1 MTDAVQKPTQK
12 VEGAPGFSFSLSAGN
27 FDRIMNVAS
36 PLFLLLL
43 WEVAARLGWI
53 DVRFFPAP
61 SKIFQ
66 TMFTLIE
73 NGQLWIHLKAS
84 MYRLFW
90 GFLFGGIPALV
101 LGISMG
107 LSRPLRAI
115 CDPLVAATYPI
126 PKSAI
131 LPLILL
137 ICGLGEASKIVMVA
151 IGLFYPILIN
161 AMAGVLE
168 IPKIHF
174 DVSKN
179 FGASKLQVFRT
190 VALPG
195 AMPLIMTGVK
205 LGVGMGL
212 ILISLAEMVGAKSGL
227 GYMMWN
233 AWEILSVETMY
244 VGLIVIAALGVLFT
258 LILNE
263 VERYLVPW
271 KASR

>member
-1 MTDAVQKPTQK
+1 MSEIVHNVAK
-12 VEGAPGFSFSLSAGN
+12 APAKKAFRISAGN
-27 FDRIMNVAS
+27 VDRIMNIAS
-36 PLFLLLL
+36 PVALLLL
-43 WEVAARLGWI
+43 WEIAARFGWI

-61 SKIFQ
+61 SKIFV
-66 TMFTLIE
+66 TMMELIQ
-73 NGQLWIHLKAS
+73 NGQLWVHLKAS

-90 GFLFGGIPALV
+90 GFVWGGVPALL

-107 LSRPLRAI
+107 LNRTLRAVME
-115 CDPLVAATYPI
+115 PLISATYPI

-137 ICGLGEASKIVMVA
+137 IFGLGEPSKVVMVA
-151 IGLFYPILIN
+151 IGLFFPILIN
-161 AMAGVLE
+161 TMTGVLE
-168 IPKIHF
+168 IQKIYF

-179 FGASKLQVFRT
+179 FGADRYQVFMT

-212 ILISLAEMVGAKSGL
+212 ILISLAEMIGAKSGL

-244 VGLIVIAALGVLFT
+244 VGLLVIAALGVLFT
-258 LILNE
+258 VILNE
-263 VERYLVPW
+263 IERYLVPW
-271 KASR
+271 KAAR